1 MGMSLLVTGSLLV
14 GLAAAWQMDQ
24 TGGPASGPLMAL
36 LAALFS
42 TSGVG
47 VYALLRLR
55 QAQEVGA
62 QAQLALT
69 RAELQLK
76 AVFDVLPEGAVCSL
90 FDDDDRLVRANAA
103 FLDMFPLSAS
113 SIVPGARFEDIIRRA
128 VALGEVPE
136 ARDREETWVQQRLAQ
151 HRAPATQRTQALAD
165 DRWLHVNERRTAEGW
180 VVALHTDVTGAV
192 RKERDLERARRLAT
206 KQRGALELARL
217 ASQEARALLESAIE
231 AMPVGIEIYDPQDK
245 LVICN
250 EHIVKLYAGHMDVRT
265 MVGLS
270 FDSIVRLSLRQDWI
284 AAAVG
289 REEAWLAERLA
300 ARGTHLT
307 PLLQEVA
314 HGRWLHSYEI
324 RTPQGYIVAATMEV
338 TDMVHQRQ
346 ALEVANARLAQL
358 SVTDGL
364 TGIANRRHFDE
375 TLATEWLREARHQAP
390 LSLLIIDID
399 HFKRYNDHYGHLA
412 GDECLRR
419 VAQILHG
426 CLRRSGELVARYGG
440 EEFA

>member
-1 MGMSLLVTGSLLV
+1 
-14 GLAAAWQMDQ
+14 
-24 TGGPASGPLMAL
+24 
-36 LAALFS
+36 
-42 TSGVG
+42 
-47 VYALLRLR
+47 
-55 QAQEVGA
+55 
-62 QAQLALT
+62 
-69 RAELQLK
+69 
-76 AVFDVLPEGAVCSL
+76 
-90 FDDDDRLVRANAA
+90 
-103 FLDMFPLSAS
+103 
-113 SIVPGARFEDIIRRA
+113 
-128 VALGEVPE
+128 
-136 ARDREETWVQQRLAQ
+136 
-151 HRAPATQRTQALAD
+151 
-165 DRWLHVNERRTAEGW
+165 
-180 VVALHTDVTGAV
+180 
-192 RKERDLERARRLAT
+192 
-206 KQRGALELARL
+206 
-217 ASQEARALLESAIE
+217 
-231 AMPVGIEIYDPQDK
+231 
-245 LVICN
+245 
-250 EHIVKLYAGHMDVRT
+250 
-265 MVGLS
+265 
-270 FDSIVRLSLRQDWI
+270 DSIVRLSLRQDWI

-440 EEFA
+440 EEFALLMPATHTDEARMMAQHCMNELAEADIAHAASPTAPSLTLSIGVACAVPDREFKPEALVDAADAALYRAKNQGRNRFETTDLFSVEQRAD